1 MMKHRL
7 FGFVALAGIALGS
20 MATSGTAMAQA
31 AYPDR
36 PIKVLVPFGPGSA
49 PDTLTRLI
57 TSKMQTELGQP
68 FVIDNRPGAGGAIG
82 TAVAARLPADGY
94 NIAMIG
100 SPAIIAMEIR
110 KEPGFDVFKDFVAIG
125 AMTDFVNVA
134 VVSGK
139 LNVSTVAELVAMAK
153 AQPGKLNCASAGIS
167 TPSHLACETFRARHG
182 IDTVH
187 VAFTST
193 PTALPALFQN
203 DVQFA
208 FFPAPEIAQH
218 VQSGQVKAI
227 AMTRDKRWPPL
238 PTVPL
243 ASEANVRLNVG
254 GWIGL
259 MSPTGTPQAIIDR
272 LNAALQ
278 KALAQTDVQEAAV
291 RAGGGVLLGP
301 PSLLR
306 QVAEREL
313 VEVKEAVAAA
323 KIEKQ

>member
-1 MMKHRL
+1 MKRRL
-7 FGFVALAGIALGS
+7 KGLVVLACASLLAVPALAQG
-20 MATSGTAMAQA
+20 

-36 PIKVLVPFGPGSA
+36 PIKILVPFGPGSA

-57 TSKMQTELGQP
+57 ASKMQVELGQP
-68 FVIDNRPGAGGAIG
+68 MVIENRPGAGGQIG
-82 TAVAARLPADGY
+82 TAAAARLPADGY

-100 SPAIIAMEIR
+100 SPAVIAMEIR
-110 KEPGFDVFKDFVAIG
+110 KEPGFDIFKDFVAIG

-139 LNVSTVAELVAMAK
+139 LDVKTVADLVALAK

-182 IDTVH
+182 IDIVH
-187 VAFTST
+187 IPFTST
-193 PTALPALFQN
+193 PTALPALFGN

-208 FFPAPEIAQH
+208 FFPAPEIVQH
-218 VQSGQVKAI
+218 VQSGHVRAI
-227 AMTRDKRWPPL
+227 AMTRDKSWPPL
-238 PTVPL
+238 PNVPL
-243 ASEANVRLNVG
+243 ATPANVRLNVG

-259 MSPTGTPQAIIDR
+259 MSPTGTPQAVVDR
-272 LNAALQ
+272 LNAVLQ
-278 KALAQTDVQEAAV
+278 KALAQPDVQEAAV
-291 RAGGGVLLGP
+291 RAGGGVLMGP
-301 PSLLR
+301 PALLR

-323 KIEKQ
+323 KLEKQ